1 MKSFKIFTIT
11 FFVTLFFVS
20 TTFFWAKVLPFYH
33 FAKMEFNLSG
43 LDLFAYNSES
53 RSLQLVETRKLHV
66 SWYVYTHESRLVLL
80 ASGMQCKIFNGF
92 QVCVTLIMLMFFFF
106 QPFSLLFSCK
116 LLLWTI
122 AVVIHREIFM
132 NFFPLLKKNRRI
144 SIFFFLFWTI
154 WF

>member
-11 FFVTLFFVS
+11 FFVTLLFVS
-20 TTFFWAKVLPFYH
+20 TTFFCAKVLPFFH

-92 QVCVTLIMLMFFFF
+92 QVCVTLIMLMFFFLK
-106 QPFSLLFSCK
+106 PFSLLFCCK
-116 LLLWTI
+116 LLL
-122 AVVIHREIFM
+122 
-132 NFFPLLKKNRRI
+132 
-144 SIFFFLFWTI
+144 
-154 WF
+154 